1 MAFTPNEFYTFALGL
16 QQSLSGDC
24 AALRSSISR
33 AYYGAF
39 ITARDHY
46 GVTSRGRD
54 GHELVLKAMRGNAH
68 GDLVADN
75 LQKLKVLRERAD
87 YQPQIDMTV
96 NDTQKA
102 ISHSKKVLYSL
113 GMLPVKPVAIV
124 TPPSSSAPK

>member
-16 QQSLSGDC
+16 QQGLLGDC

-54 GHELVLKAMRGNAH
+54 GHEQVLTAMKANAH
-68 GDLVADN
+68 GQLIADN
-75 LQKLKVLRERAD
+75 LQKLKELRERAD
-87 YQPQIDMTV
+87 YQPTANMTV
-96 NDTQKA
+96 NDTHKA
-102 ISHSKKVLYSL
+102 ISHSKKVLQTL
-113 GMLPVKPVAIV
+113 GKLPIKPVAIV
-124 TPPSSSAPK
+124 APPSSPAPK

>member
-1 MAFTPNEFYTFALGL
+1 MAFTPNEFYTFALSL
-16 QQSLSGDC
+16 QRSLHGDC

-54 GHELVLKAMRGNAH
+54 GHEQVLKAMRGNAH
-68 GDLVADN
+68 GDLAADN
-75 LQKLKVLRERAD
+75 LQRLKDLREKAD

-96 NDTQKA
+96 NDTHKA
-102 ISHSKKVLYSL
+102 ISHSKKVLHSL
-113 GMLPVKPVAIV
+113 GKLPVKPVAIV
-124 TPPSSSAPK
+124 APPSLPAPK